1 MSPSVHPNEV
11 EFTAIRA
18 QGAGGQNVNKVSS
31 AVHLRFD
38 VAASSLPEG
47 VKERLLAL
55 RDTRITQEGVVVI
68 KAQQFR
74 SQEQNRADALARL
87 NALVNTVAV
96 PPRVRRATKPTYG
109 SQQRRLQ
116 GKTQRSETK
125 ALRGRNNLSASQ
137 GLVRAPVRPTVRA
150 FTDETAMTAVAHAPS
165 PTVPALFVSHG
176 APLFALD
183 AGTTGPALTQWGQG
197 LKAQNPGLRGVV

>member
-1 MSPSVHPNEV
+1 MAPLPLHVSEDEV
-11 EFTAIRA
+11 EITAMRA

-55 RDTRITQEGVVVI
+55 RDTRITQDGVVVI
-68 KAQQFR
+68 KAQQYR
-74 SQEQNRADALARL
+74 SQELNRADALERL
-87 NALVNTVAV
+87 NALVNSVAV

-116 GKTQRSETK
+116 GKTQRGETK
-125 ALRGRNNLSASQ
+125 ALRGR
-137 GLVRAPVRPTVRA
+137 VR
-150 FTDETAMTAVAHAPS
+150 DGS
-165 PTVPALFVSHG
+165 
-176 APLFALD
+176 
-183 AGTTGPALTQWGQG
+183 
-197 LKAQNPGLRGVV
+197 